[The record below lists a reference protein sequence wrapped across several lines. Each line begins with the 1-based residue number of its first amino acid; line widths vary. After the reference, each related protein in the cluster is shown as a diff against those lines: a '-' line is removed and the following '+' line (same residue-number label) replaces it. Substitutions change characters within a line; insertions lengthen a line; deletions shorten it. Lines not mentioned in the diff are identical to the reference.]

1 MEQNEMT
8 LDQQTDADLL
18 EAGKL
23 IGGLPAASQAT
34 NAYRDCVY
42 LLNETFGSYRGTSS
56 IPSGRSDLGLVET
69 NVRGSTPTY
78 QYFFFSPE
86 TAFPRGRLAAT
97 SSNAVPDGTPR
108 WFNYLKRRLDYLQ
121 NYQVPDAADDDA
133 YPKPP
138 EETIKRAWQVAYKLF
153 DVDTP
158 TPSVVPADEGGVE
171 FAWHKNGWDLVISAL
186 PEETLVWARN
196 RSLGERWSFVLS
208 EQWGRRVQSILGTL
222 K

>member
-1 MEQNEMT
+1 MT
-8 LDQQTDADLL
+8 VAERTDAELL
-18 EAGKL
+18 EAGRL

-34 NAYRDCVY
+34 SAYSVSLY
-42 LLNETFGSYRGTSS
+42 LLNETFASHRGTSPT
-56 IPSGRSDLGLVET
+56 PSGRSNHALVET
-69 NVRGSTPTY
+69 NMRGSTPTY
-78 QYFFFSPE
+78 RYYFFSPE
-86 TAFPRGRLAAT
+86 TDFLHGELAGT
-97 SSNAVPDGTPR
+97 SSNVVPDGTPR

-121 NYQVPDAADDDA
+121 NYPLPDTADDDA

-138 EETIKRAWQVAYKLF
+138 EETVKRAWQIAYKLF

-208 EQWGRRVQSILGTL
+208 EQWGQVQSILGTL

>member
-8 LDQQTDADLL
+8 LVEQTDEDPL
-18 EAGKL
+18 EAGRL
-23 IGGLPAASQAT
+23 IGGLPAASQT
-34 NAYRDCVY
+34 TSAYRDSLY
-42 LLNETFGSYRGTSS
+42 FLNKTFASYRGTSATS
-56 IPSGRSDLGLVET
+56 SGRSDQALIET
-69 NVRGSTPTY
+69 HVRGSTPTKIY
-78 QYFFFSPE
+78 FFSPE
-86 TAFPRGRLAAT
+86 TDFPRGELASA

-121 NYQVPDAADDDA
+121 NYPVPDTADDDA

-138 EETIKRAWQVAYKLF
+138 EETVKTAWQIAYKLF

-158 TPSVVPADEGGVE
+158 TPSIVPADEGGVE

-208 EQWGRRVQSILGTL
+208 EQWGRVQSILGTL